1 MIEVEDEPSESW
13 ADLTEDLYND
23 EEGEV
28 FDDSDAQGQGSAP
41 GVPAE
46 VKSKCHDTA
55 RRYQGVSTSEF
66 ENEYPS
72 LAESSRFRQ
81 KARDFDLRS
90 RVNSRD
96 SRDHHGDNGLWRRD
110 RRRGGHRDNIP
121 WSRDHSRESY
131 DDSSPHSYRPRN
143 PHRSDEMSPFRSPL
157 NRAKRSGYRDLDNS
171 NSDNFRF
178 SNNRRMGGRSSG
190 DNRVND
196 NERYF
201 SARDEN
207 TKFSSNRGRG
217 VRSSG
222 GNRVNDNERHFS
234 VRDENMKSCRRLYLP
249 SQDDDLD
256 DDFDEKETNEIF
268 QVVTEEDKIRMARRE
283 KDIAYGKNTEDYKHY
298 VQILPKYK
306 RRERDPKTPDKYVN
320 CSRRSWDGRVKHWKL
335 KLHGWAANYTQ
346 KFSGGSQKI
355 SNSKGTSLTSECST
369 VKEEDTKL
377 VVTEDSFEISD
388 GGDGDPEVAGDKQED
403 ENVEFVDEV
412 AENENG
418 DEAAKESN
426 DDDDDDDFLGAI
438 DYTSL
443 IGKQES

>member
-90 RVNSRD
+90 RVN
-96 SRDHHGDNGLWRRD
+96 
-110 RRRGGHRDNIP
+110 
-121 WSRDHSRESY
+121 
-131 DDSSPHSYRPRN
+131 
-143 PHRSDEMSPFRSPL
+143 
-157 NRAKRSGYRDLDNS
+157 
-171 NSDNFRF
+171 RF